1 MEPMTI
7 SPKIHFWLPLLLLLS
22 SGCMG
27 VKPGKTGG
35 KPGTH
40 VESFYVGDEG
50 MQYYIKPIPLHAS
63 EKGNKTTLVSDFSFR
78 YRPETQPMVTMNFSI
93 FSDHPIKKLDSLHW
107 HSNLGKITITQIA
120 LMFIEK
126 DKEGFH
132 QRFTLQ
138 LPLSDV
144 IRLLQ
149 DECTITIRHQQESIP
164 FYTRKKKTQK
174 VIRSLH
180 KNLFVLME

>member
-1 MEPMTI
+1 MSI
-7 SPKIHFWLPLLLLLS
+7 LSPKIQWMLPLTLLLCC
-22 SGCMG
+22 GCMG
-27 VKPGKTGG
+27 IKPGKTGG
-35 KPGTH
+35 KPGKH

-50 MQYYIKPIPLHAS
+50 MQYYIKPVSFHTS
-63 EKGNKTTLVSDFSFR
+63 EKGNKSTLVPDFSFR
-78 YRPETQPMVTMNFSI
+78 YRPETQSMVTMNFSI
-93 FSDHPIKKLDSLHW
+93 FSNRAIKKLDSLHW
-107 HSNLGKITITQIA
+107 NSHHGKTTITLIE

-126 DKEGFH
+126 DKKGFH

-144 IRLLQ
+144 IRLLHV
-149 DECTITIRHQQESIP
+149 ESTITMSHHLENMA
-164 FYTRKKKTQK
+164 FYARKKKTQK